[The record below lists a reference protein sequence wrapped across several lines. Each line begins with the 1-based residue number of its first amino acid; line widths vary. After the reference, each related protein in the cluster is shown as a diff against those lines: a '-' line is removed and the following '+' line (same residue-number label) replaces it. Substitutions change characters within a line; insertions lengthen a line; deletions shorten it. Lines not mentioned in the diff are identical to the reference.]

1 MKNKKFPDYF
11 PPDCPPKNAKI
22 GRMAVFR
29 AIKGEVPCEQDF
41 ICVHKLYPKR
51 IIPESERLNSYGL
64 SFYKNIDDLKAMIS
78 SLSMNIR
85 NKRFNNIAS
94 GYMTEEYG
102 VYLETPKNNNSHVTW
117 WIYDDIL
124 LHPIFKKVD

>member
-1 MKNKKFPDYF
+1 
-11 PPDCPPKNAKI
+11 
-22 GRMAVFR
+22 
-29 AIKGEVPCEQDF
+29 
-41 ICVHKLYPKR
+41 
-51 IIPESERLNSYGL
+51 
-64 SFYKNIDDLKAMIS
+64 
-78 SLSMNIR
+78 MNIR

-94 GYMTEEYG
+94 GYMTEEHG